1 MTRVRRDRLASAPLA
16 VGIITPASVEGFAI
30 VVAAIMCAIGL
41 RCLQLRQDGGIE
53 NKKQRQ
59 EQ

>member
-1 MTRVRRDRLASAPLA
+1 MTRVRRGRLASALLA
-16 VGIITPASVEGFAI
+16 VGIITPASVEGSAI
-30 VVAAIMCAIGL
+30 VVAAIMCATGL
-41 RCLQLRQDGGIE
+41 RCLQLRHDGGIE